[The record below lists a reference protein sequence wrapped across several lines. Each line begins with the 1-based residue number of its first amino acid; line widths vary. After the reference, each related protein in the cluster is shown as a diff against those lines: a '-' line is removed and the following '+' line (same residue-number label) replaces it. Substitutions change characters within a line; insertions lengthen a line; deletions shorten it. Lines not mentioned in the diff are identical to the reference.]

1 MLRGATLDRR
11 LLASRY
17 QNVASR
23 GTVQFMDEFRN
34 EFRDAELTIAQPDW
48 SREQL
53 KRWWDPGRQLLRSI
67 RRYQTWKRRGGL
79 LGLLGSKV
87 AVLHYRFW
95 SVVSASEI
103 HLTCKLGGGLLLTHP
118 NGVIIH
124 PDAEVGANCL
134 ILQQVTLVAGVKVG
148 NGVDIG
154 AGAKIIRPVT
164 IGDRARIGANA
175 VVTKDV
181 RPGATVVGIP
191 AREIK
196 SSNLIG
202 ATR

>member
-1 MLRGATLDRR
+1 
-11 LLASRY
+11 
-17 QNVASR
+17 
-23 GTVQFMDEFRN
+23 MDEFRDELRD
-34 EFRDAELTIAQPDW
+34 EFRDVEFAIAQPDW
-48 SREQL
+48 SREAL
-53 KRWWDPGRQLLRSI
+53 ERWWDPGRQLVRSI
-67 RRYQTWKRRGGL
+67 RRYQKWRQRGGL
-79 LGLLGSKV
+79 LGRLGSKV

-154 AGAKIIRPVT
+154 AGAKLIRPVRLAIALALGPMPWWRRT
-164 IGDRARIGANA
+164 CA
-175 VVTKDV
+175 
-181 RPGATVVGIP
+181 P
-191 AREIK
+191 ARR
-196 SSNLIG
+196 S
-202 ATR
+202 